1 MVSNASEPSMRVNGA
16 LLPMYTGQ
24 KVVLVGTVAQ
34 VREDSGGGGGGRP
47 AYFTSSLVVFVDP
60 SGSSLMVKASDGK
73 MVMVTLPNPLQD
85 NLEGVIEVHGV
96 GQGQKV
102 MCQSY
107 ITFPQM
113 QADKFDAALYD
124 EALKLIQ
131 SVRDNPWKPDM

>member
-34 VREDSGGGGGGRP
+34 
-47 AYFTSSLVVFVDP
+47 VDP

-131 SVRDNPWKPDM
+131 SVRDNPWKPDIRPTFSSPWRAK

>member
-1 MVSNASEPSMRVNGA
+1 MSFRESEASVRVNGA

-24 KVVLVGTVAQ
+24 KVVLVGTVEQ
-34 VREDSGGGGGGRP
+34 I
-47 AYFTSSLVVFVDP
+47 DP

-73 MVMVTLPNPLQD
+73 MVMVSLPNPLQE

-107 ITFPQM
+107 VTFPQM
-113 QADKFDAALYD
+113 EPSAFDAQLYD
-124 EALKLIQ
+124 EAIRLVQ
-131 SVRDNPWKPDM
+131 SVDGNPWKSV

>member
-34 VREDSGGGGGGRP
+34 
-47 AYFTSSLVVFVDP
+47 VDP

-85 NLEGVIEVHGV
+85 NLEGVIEVHSV

-131 SVRDNPWKPDM
+131 SVRDNPWKPDIPPTFSSPWRAK